1 MEKTVTANEVNK
13 WLKDGIE
20 DTNPDLKTKL
30 SEFLEEQETFWM
42 DSDDLAE
49 VILKFLD
56 EEYERQ
62 LNKISS
68 KL

>member
-20 DTNPDLKTKL
+20 DPEPTLKEKL
-30 SEFLEEQETFWM
+30 SDFLGEYDRSCM
-42 DSDDLAE
+42 SSDDIAE
-49 VILKFLD
+49 AILEFLD